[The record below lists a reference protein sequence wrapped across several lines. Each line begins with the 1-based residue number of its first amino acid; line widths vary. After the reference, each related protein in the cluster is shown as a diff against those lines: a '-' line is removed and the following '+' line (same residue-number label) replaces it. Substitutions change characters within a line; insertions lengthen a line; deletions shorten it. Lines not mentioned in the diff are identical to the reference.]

1 MLKLLIAP
9 LRWLGRLLMALL
21 ILFEEWGWV
30 PLQRFMA
37 WLAQWP
43 PLKWLED
50 RIRALRPKPALVV
63 LALPF
68 LLAIPVKL
76 LAVWLMASG
85 RALLGLLLILS
96 VKFGGTALLA
106 RLFHLTQPALMAL
119 PWFARLYG
127 RWTAWKQGVLDWLH
141 GTLLWRQA
149 RAIKRQ
155 LKQVFKRW
163 RQQWRAL
170 MHGGASS

>member
-30 PLQRFMA
+30 PLQRAMA

-50 RIRALRPKPALVV
+50 RIRALPPKPALAV
-63 LALPF
+63 LVLPF

-85 RALLGLLLILS
+85 RALLGLLLILT

-106 RLFHLTQPALMAL
+106 RLFQLTQPTLMAL

-141 GTLLWRQA
+141 ATLLWRQA

-155 LKQVFKRW
+155 LRQRFRRW